1 MISLFVIT
9 DLPLSPRKSP
19 FAQSHALVRQH
30 ERTVSSLDHLIGAG
44 EQRTC
49 KRNSSHARSAIING
63 LPSRTSNSGDCKWG
77 HFCPPSLAI
86 RGFQTSKKELNFKKS
101 KFIGRL
107 TMSSSK
113 LPVWL
118 IAMMMLLSMGFV
130 LYPQGSAN
138 AAKYC
143 AQLRGATAEGHP
155 DCSFSTLDKC
165 RARVRHR
172 GGGHCYRSH

>member
-1 MISLFVIT
+1 MYSVCSTASVPIGR
-9 DLPLSPRKSP
+9 PRS
-19 FAQSHALVRQH
+19 SDR
-30 ERTVSSLDHLIGAG
+30 RTVCPGTRKIKLSIVAVPSVRYGALTRG
-44 EQRTC
+44 LSNQQ
-49 KRNSSHARSAIING
+49 KKAR
-63 LPSRTSNSGDCKWG
+63 
-77 HFCPPSLAI
+77 
-86 RGFQTSKKELNFKKS
+86 FQKKLS
-101 KFIGRL
+101 KFRGRL

-118 IAMMMLLSMGFV
+118 IATMMLLSMGFV

-138 AAKYC
+138 AARYC

>member
-1 MISLFVIT
+1 MGTL
-9 DLPLSPRKSP
+9 L
-19 FAQSHALVRQH
+19 
-30 ERTVSSLDHLIGAG
+30 
-44 EQRTC
+44 
-49 KRNSSHARSAIING
+49 ARHRWRYAAF
-63 LPSRTSNSGDCKWG
+63 K
-77 HFCPPSLAI
+77 LA
-86 RGFQTSKKELNFKKS
+86 KKELNFKKS

-107 TMSSSK
+107 TLSSSK

>member
-1 MISLFVIT
+1 M
-9 DLPLSPRKSP
+9 PLSSR
-19 FAQSHALVRQH
+19 R
-30 ERTVSSLDHLIGAG
+30 SL
-44 EQRTC
+44 
-49 KRNSSHARSAIING
+49 S
-63 LPSRTSNSGDCKWG
+63 SRTSNSERNRVGDCNGDTFARDTRSFK
-77 HFCPPSLAI
+77 LA
-86 RGFQTSKKELNFKKS
+86 KKELNFKKS

-118 IAMMMLLSMGFV
+118 IATTMLLSIGFV